1 MTLTQLEY
9 FCAVCRYHSITRA
22 AESLYVSQP
31 TISASIRDL
40 EKEFHLRLFNHGRN
54 RILLTKD
61 GEAFYQKAEAILR
74 QAQELYAD
82 FSCIEDNRPPLRI
95 GIPPMISTVFFP
107 RVANL
112 FQEKYNVPV
121 QLLEYGSLRARTLLD
136 AEQLDVAMAN
146 LDFYNLEK
154 YNSFVMME
162 DRSVYCVAKT
172 HRYAKESVITTDMLK
187 DEPIILFN
195 ADSVHTQ
202 TVTTRLR
209 SSGITPRI
217 RMYCS
222 QLVTVLNCVRGG
234 DCGAFLYSSIGVNP
248 RDFVEIPLDP
258 EITTRFGII
267 WKKGIFV
274 PDQLTKFV
282 EFMQHYD
289 VTPYL
294 PQQGVSNQHQQRS
307 ADDQHQA
314 QQRLFG
320 KSFAEDNR
328 RETD

>member
-9 FCAVCRYHSITRA
+9 FCTVCRYHSITRA
-22 AESLYVSQP
+22 AEALYVSQP

-61 GEAFYQKAEAILR
+61 GEDFYQRAEYILR
-74 QAQELYAD
+74 QTQELYAD
-82 FSCIEDNRPPLRI
+82 FSNIEAHRHPLRI

-107 RVANL
+107 RVTNL
-112 FQEKYNVPV
+112 FQEQYSIPI

-146 LDFYNLEK
+146 LDFYNLDK
-154 YNSFVMME
+154 YNSYVMME
-162 DRSVYCVAKT
+162 DRSVYCVGRT
-172 HRYAKESVITTDMLK
+172 HRYANASVITMDMLK

-195 ADSVHTQ
+195 TDSVQTQ
-202 TVTTRLR
+202 TVTARLR
-209 SSGITPRI
+209 SAGITPNV

-222 QLVTVLNCVRGG
+222 QLMTVLNYVRGG
-234 DCGAFLYSSIGVNP
+234 DCGAFLYSAIAVNP
-248 RDFVEIPLDP
+248 RDFAEIPIDP
-258 EITTRFGII
+258 EITSKFGII
-267 WKKGIFV
+267 WKKGVFV

-282 EFMQHYD
+282 EFIRHYD

-294 PQQGVSNQHQQRS
+294 PKMV
-307 ADDQHQA
+307 
-314 QQRLFG
+314 
-320 KSFAEDNR
+320 
-328 RETD
+328 T